1 MGSDKTNSLNRDNGT
16 YDIAE
21 AEIKAK
27 RETENII
34 NNNNI
39 ITSPTSTV
47 STPSSYLTN
56 GAHTNGT
63 ATLDSKKKWP
73 AGKAY
78 FLSKEILMTERTYK
92 RDLEVINSR
101 FRNVLSSKDVESLQ
115 PLFELMD
122 SMVQHHSVF
131 LRDLEHR
138 IVLWEGRGTADS
150 HRIGDVMLKNMVVL
164 PVSFYFLF
172 TLSCSLLLSLVL
184 FYSIFFS
191 FSLFFTFT
199 LSCSVLLSFSPFTLL
214 FFILFFIFLLSL
226 FNCQTLFI
234 FTLFLTFRISLVLFL
249 LFYLTFHNFQNFVI
263 FFSTRSTRN
272 TSNLIVTFSST

>member
-1 MGSDKTNSLNRDNGT
+1 LGSDKTNSLTRDNGT

-21 AEIKAK
+21 AEIKAR

-34 NNNNI
+34 NNNNSI
-39 ITSPTSTV
+39 ITSPTSTI
-47 STPSSYLTN
+47 STPSSYLNTN
-56 GAHTNGT
+56 GSGTNGT
-63 ATLDSKKKWP
+63 ATLDTKRKWP

-115 PLFELMD
+115 PLFELLD

-138 IVLWEGRGTADS
+138 IVLWEGRGTAET

-164 PVSFYFLF
+164 PVS
-172 TLSCSLLLSLVL
+172 LV
-184 FYSIFFS
+184 
-191 FSLFFTFT
+191 
-199 LSCSVLLSFSPFTLL
+199 
-214 FFILFFIFLLSL
+214 
-226 FNCQTLFI
+226 
-234 FTLFLTFRISLVLFL
+234 
-249 LFYLTFHNFQNFVI
+249 
-263 FFSTRSTRN
+263 
-272 TSNLIVTFSST
+272 